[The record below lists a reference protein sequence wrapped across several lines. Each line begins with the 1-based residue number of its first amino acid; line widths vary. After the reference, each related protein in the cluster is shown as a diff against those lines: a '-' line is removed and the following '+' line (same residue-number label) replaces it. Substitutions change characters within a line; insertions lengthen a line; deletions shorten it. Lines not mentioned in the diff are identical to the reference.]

1 MFEHSGVRIGF
12 MLTGCLVGSLAALPQ
27 AQAAT
32 SRSGVISKF
41 DGVDEIVFACTN
53 TTSYATVPQMTRTFT
68 VSGSASPVVVTFS
81 GAASLSGSEAFDT
94 GFIRL
99 TIDNAQQTPGEV
111 PFISVGE
118 SSSAHAFSWQT
129 KSLSTGTHTARIQ
142 WRTDLG
148 SSFCLD
154 ARSLLVLHR

>member
-1 MFEHSGVRIGF
+1 MFMYTGMRMGF
-12 MLTGCLVGSLAALPQ
+12 ALAGCLAGALLAAEQ

-32 SRSGVISKF
+32 SRSGTISKF
-41 DGVDEIVFACTN
+41 DGVDEIVFACTT

-81 GAASLSGSEAFDT
+81 GAASMSGEPFDT
-94 GFIRL
+94 GFVRL

-111 PFISVGE
+111 PYISVGE
-118 SSSAHAFSWQT
+118 SSSAHAFTWQT
-129 KSLSTGTHTARIQ
+129 KSLSVGTHTARIQ

-154 ARSLLVLHR
+154 ARSLIVLHR